1 MAREGT
7 GDAEMLERG
16 RGQHGDLIIMAQVR
30 PAEGLSDLGQCR
42 SSEEAVKLR

>member
-7 GDAEMLERG
+7 GDAEMN
-16 RGQHGDLIIMAQVR
+16 GQHGDLIIMAQVR